1 MITYIIGVVNFIDK
15 EKIIL
20 ENNGIGYMINCIN
33 KYKLNET
40 IKIYIYHHKTEFSDE
55 YYGFNKYENLQLFK
69 DLMNIKGIGCKFS
82 FYISSNNVNAV
93 KMAIKNKDIEYLSSI
108 PHIGEKM
115 ALKNR

>member
-40 IKIYIYHHKTEFSDE
+40 IKLE
-55 YYGFNKYENLQLFK
+55 Y
-69 DLMNIKGIGCKFS
+69 
-82 FYISSNNVNAV
+82 
-93 KMAIKNKDIEYLSSI
+93 IKNESMINVYGSI
-108 PHIGEKM
+108 DDQKVFAAE
-115 ALKNR
+115 LTYE